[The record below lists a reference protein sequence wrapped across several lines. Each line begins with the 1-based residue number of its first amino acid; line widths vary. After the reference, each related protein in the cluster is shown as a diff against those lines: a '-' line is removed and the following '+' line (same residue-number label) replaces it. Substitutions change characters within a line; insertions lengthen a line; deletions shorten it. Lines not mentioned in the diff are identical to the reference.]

1 MSLFIF
7 WLSPVGGAAGAL
19 PRRRNSF
26 MSVKDKLKK
35 FDIDPEELQRQVD
48 EALGADGTAQLE
60 KAAESSVGRFEPHT
74 ILRGKVVR
82 VLENDVVVDVG
93 YKSEGLIPIQEFEN
107 PEALKPGDEFDVL
120 LLSIEDSEGF
130 IVLSKRE
137 ADRARVEEYVFSHYK
152 EGDDVKGIVARKIKG
167 GLLVRIPVPEELGSV
182 PFHAFL
188 PASQVNI
195 RRSGDVAEWI
205 GKEIEARIIKL
216 DPERRNMVVSRRKL
230 LEEERAAK
238 KEKLLA
244 ELEEGQIRKG
254 VVKNIADFG
263 VFVDLGGL
271 DGLLHIT
278 DMSWGRIN
286 HPSEMVKI
294 DDEIEVKVLRVDK
307 ERERVALGLKQKAE
321 SPWERIEEKYPVG
334 SKVRGTVVNIMNY
347 GAFVK
352 LEDGVEGLVHVSEM
366 SWTRRVNHPSEVVQ
380 VGDEVE
386 VMVLDINKE
395 KQEISLGMKQ
405 TEVNPWDLVEEKYPV
420 GTVLRGRVRNL
431 TSYGCFV
438 ELEEGI
444 DGLLHISDMSW
455 TKKVTHPSE
464 VVKKG
469 DLVECVVLAVD
480 KEKRRI
486 SLGLKQLQP
495 DPWQD
500 EIPAKYHIGD
510 TLPGKVTK
518 ITNFGVFVELEED
531 LEGLLHVSEL
541 SDHKVEDPEEVVKV
555 GQKIEVRIIKID
567 PDERKIGLTL
577 ISTDFETGAEE
588 EEKKEG
594 KAEEKKAL
602 PERRP
607 METLLGSQLKAHAE
621 RLKEVEQQGGSAE
634 EEPSGEAQ
642 AEAPSQAGGE
652 TAAPAGEEASGGA
665 APEKAEDSAPQA
677 SSGEEIPS
685 GETPPSGGE
694 EQEPEK
700 KEGE

>member
-1 MSLFIF
+1 
-7 WLSPVGGAAGAL
+7 
-19 PRRRNSF
+19 

-48 EALGADGTAQLE
+48 EALGTEGVAQLE
-60 KAAESSVGRFEPHT
+60 QAAESSVGRFEPHT
-74 ILRGKVVR
+74 ILKGKVVR

-107 PEALKPGDEFDVL
+107 PESLKPGDEFEVL
-120 LLSIEDSEGF
+120 LLSVEDSEGF

-152 EGDDVKGIVARKIKG
+152 EGDTVKGIVARKIKG
-167 GLLVRIPVPEELGSV
+167 GLLVRIPVPEELGSA

-321 SPWERIEEKYPVG
+321 SPWEKIEERYPIG

-486 SLGLKQLQP
+486 SLGLKQLKP

-541 SDHKVEDPEEVVKV
+541 SDHKVDDPEEVVKV

-577 ISTDFETGAEE
+577 ISTDFDTGEEEGGKPAEE
-588 EEKKEG
+588 R
-594 KAEEKKAL
+594 KAL

-621 RLKEVEQQGGSAE
+621 RLKEVENSGD
-634 EEPSGEAQ
+634 SGE
-642 AEAPSQAGGE
+642 SGGE
-652 TAAPAGEEASGGA
+652 TAQAETSETEGSAPSSQEAAGE
-665 APEKAEDSAPQA
+665 
-677 SSGEEIPS
+677 
-685 GETPPSGGE
+685 SGGE
-694 EQEPEK
+694 EPQASQEGEAQGESAPEPEGGEAEK